1 MCIHV
6 VDVFSCYSR
15 QLLRSLGEA
24 GEIEP
29 ETASVLTEY
38 QVDDEE
44 FPQEVLDCLPKLEE
58 NKKWTA
64 PQVHTCII
72 QTHTIIA
79 DNVMYNHSC
88 SATEC
93 TQSVPMATCMYSM
106 EFIKVIIHCTNM
118 YSVITCAT
126 YMYI

>member
-1 MCIHV
+1 M
-6 VDVFSCYSR
+6 
-15 QLLRSLGEA
+15 RSLGEA

-64 PQVHTCII
+64 PQVHNYIHVLQLHVCVIMI
-72 QTHTIIA
+72 MLCTI
-79 DNVMYNHSC
+79 M
-88 SATEC
+88 
-93 TQSVPMATCMYSM
+93 
-106 EFIKVIIHCTNM
+106 
-118 YSVITCAT
+118 
-126 YMYI
+126 